1 MKTKTSPATRLAR
14 AFLLHFT
21 NYSFPQ
27 YQADPAHALIASKLD
42 DVRRGEIKRLMIFA
56 PPQHGKSELTS
67 VRLPALWLGN
77 RPDDTVILTSY
88 AADLAESKS
97 REARNL
103 VESVEYQRLFSIH
116 AARDSR
122 AVNHWKVDG
131 HRGGMLTGG
140 VGGPITGH
148 GAELAI
154 IDDPVKNWEEAYSE
168 TYRERVWDWWRST
181 LRTRV
186 REGAPIVLIM
196 CMTGETPVRMAD
208 GTERPLSEIKVG
220 DRVAT
225 YDNGELG
232 TSTVQNWANQ
242 GPDTIYEVRMKSGR
256 RVRANAR
263 HPFRVI
269 QEKGAA
275 TWVRLESLRAGMKV
289 RSVEVPI
296 RVSSAPPQG
305 VEPLRSVRACACPTM
320 ARPATPQGI
329 DRLRPAM
336 LPDERFGSRDATVSP
351 SRSTTGFLRNR
362 TDGVP
367 SVESALT
374 RSPGPSTGPRS
385 SASTTTTIQ
394 GSSEASCATTA
405 TSSLPERT
413 LRPSCEQPSSIWS
426 IGTDEIIEIVAAG
439 IEDVFDIEVERTHN
453 FIANGLEVSNTR
465 WHEDDLAGRL
475 LLDQPGEW
483 EVLRLPA
490 LAETQD
496 ERDESARLLGLPLGQ
511 PDPLGRA
518 PGEALCPRRFSA
530 ETLEQIKRDVGPLVW
545 WSLYQGVPRAPGG
558 AWFKREMFP
567 IVEIG
572 PVGTMRIRW
581 WDLADSEDS
590 GARTAG
596 VLMTIE
602 PPGLVYVEHAVFG
615 QWAADKRDSVIRQT
629 AQADGRN
636 VQVWMEQEPGSGG
649 KYQCEALVRQLA
661 GYPAFYEPSTGSK
674 DARMV
679 PFISQARGG
688 NVRVVRG
695 EWNRAYIDEMCAL
708 PTGRYR
714 DMADA
719 TSGAYNKLAAVGILR
734 QVQVRMRS
742 R

>member
-1 MKTKTSPATRLAR
+1 MTNSRVSRQDAAAELLRRRLAR
-14 AFLLHFT
+14 RHLPHFT
-21 NYSFPQ
+21 NYTFPQ

-67 VRLPALWLGN
+67 VRMPALWLGN

-103 VESVEYQRLFSIH
+103 VESVEYQRLFPIH

-148 GAELAI
+148 GAELCI

-196 CMTGETPVRMAD
+196 
-208 GTERPLSEIKVG
+208 
-220 DRVAT
+220 
-225 YDNGELG
+225 
-232 TSTVQNWANQ
+232 
-242 GPDTIYEVRMKSGR
+242 
-256 RVRANAR
+256 
-263 HPFRVI
+263 
-269 QEKGAA
+269 
-275 TWVRLESLRAGMKV
+275 
-289 RSVEVPI
+289 
-296 RVSSAPPQG
+296 
-305 VEPLRSVRACACPTM
+305 
-320 ARPATPQGI
+320 
-329 DRLRPAM
+329 
-336 LPDERFGSRDATVSP
+336 
-351 SRSTTGFLRNR
+351 
-362 TDGVP
+362 
-367 SVESALT
+367 
-374 RSPGPSTGPRS
+374 
-385 SASTTTTIQ
+385 
-394 GSSEASCATTA
+394 
-405 TSSLPERT
+405 
-413 LRPSCEQPSSIWS
+413 
-426 IGTDEIIEIVAAG
+426 
-439 IEDVFDIEVERTHN
+439 
-453 FIANGLEVSNTR
+453 TR

-490 LAETQD
+490 LAETQE
-496 ERDESARLLGLPLGQ
+496 ERDESARLLGLPQGQ

-615 QWAADKRDSVIRQT
+615 QWAADERDSVIRQT
-629 AQADGRN
+629 AQMDGRN

-688 NVRVVRG
+688 NVRAVRG
-695 EWNRAYIDEMCAL
+695 EWNRAYIDELCAL